1 VCCFV
6 DAENRPVQLLCVR
19 NLRAC
24 IESRLIAPAG
34 EMERTKR
41 VDYRAVVRSIRFC
54 RVDSVIEQEMVYL
67 GAVERLFADQY
78 RRLVPERPV
87 WFVQVDPADRCPRF
101 VKSEQLGSAGRSFG
115 PIAEKQQAQALV
127 EMIEDLF
134 DLCRYQHILLQSP
147 DGRAC
152 AYKEMGKCPAPC
164 DGSISLAGYR
174 MQIHLAIDTL
184 SDPQSAA
191 DQHETRMQQAARALQ
206 FEQAGAIKQIVQ
218 SLRSLSEGA
227 YRLLQPMD
235 RFAYLAIQPGPRKR
249 AAKLFA
255 ILPRSIEPICSIRD
269 TTKPSPGVL
278 ATVLS
283 FFERL
288 QSTQDDARITPRTT
302 DLFASIA
309 QHMLSSK
316 PMGVYLP
323 TTALD
328 EDALKRALQSL
339 ARQKEL
345 PASEDEGITRG
356 ID

>member
-1 VCCFV
+1 
-6 DAENRPVQLLCVR
+6 
-19 NLRAC
+19 
-24 IESRLIAPAG
+24 
-34 EMERTKR
+34 
-41 VDYRAVVRSIRFC
+41 
-54 RVDSVIEQEMVYL
+54 
-67 GAVERLFADQY
+67 
-78 RRLVPERPV
+78 
-87 WFVQVDPADRCPRF
+87 
-101 VKSEQLGSAGRSFG
+101 
-115 PIAEKQQAQALV
+115 
-127 EMIEDLF
+127 
-134 DLCRYQHILLQSP
+134 
-147 DGRAC
+147 
-152 AYKEMGKCPAPC
+152 
-164 DGSISLAGYR
+164 

-184 SDPQSAA
+184 SDLQSAA